1 MQIPEGNE
9 SFTLRLNNISSIAK
23 LASQDLLEATL
34 IISKNDDPVYFAPPT
49 SIRIQEGLYANLTI
63 ERGGDGGDTVDVFY
77 QTVDGTA
84 TSTSGDYQPKTAKV
98 TFDVGEFQKTISI
111 MVLNDST
118 PEGVETFTVSLL
130 NSTGDTVLYNK
141 PIATVTIL
149 ASDKGSG
156 VFKFASN
163 SLNKTTQENA
173 AVEFK

>member
-1 MQIPEGNE
+1 MQIPERNE

-63 ERGGDGGDTVDVFY
+63 ERGGDGSDTVDVFY
-77 QTVDGTA
+77 QTVDGIA

-118 PEGVETFTVSLL
+118 PEGVETFKVSLL
-130 NSTGDTVLYNK
+130 NSTGDTVLHNK
-141 PIATVTIL
+141 TIATVTIL